1 MQLESNAAPD
11 IIGFMAASDLRNL
24 LERAQTWPEEAQ
36 NELVAIASEIESELL
51 GGEYVATQ
59 EEIRSIDSALAS
71 IDRGEVATDSEVA
84 EVFAKFRR
92 E

>member
-1 MQLESNAAPD
+1 
-11 IIGFMAASDLRNL
+11 MAASDLRNL

-59 EEIRSIDSALAS
+59 EELRSIDAALGS

>member
-1 MQLESNAAPD
+1 
-11 IIGFMAASDLRNL
+11 MATGDLRKL

-59 EEIRSIDSALAS
+59 EELRSIDVALAS
-71 IDRGEVATDSEVA
+71 IDRGDVAADA
-84 EVFAKFRR
+84 EVEETFAKFRR
-92 E
+92 G